1 MPVIMKTIGLIGGT
15 SWVSTLEYYRI
26 INETVNEKL
35 GNAHSARCILY
46 SVDFEEDIV
55 KNEYNLD
62 KITEKYIDIARK
74 LESFGADFLII
85 CANTLHKIV
94 EDVQKNIK
102 IPILHIADATG
113 IKIVENG
120 FKKVGLLGTKTTM
133 EENFYKDRLKK
144 QFGIETIVPK
154 ENEREIIHKIIH
166 EELTYNKIKDS
177 SREKYIK
184 IIKNLVADGA
194 QGIILG
200 CTEIPLLIKE
210 NDVDIP
216 VFDTTNI
223 HAKAAVDYAC
233 LKIH

>member
-1 MPVIMKTIGLIGGT
+1 MKTIGLIGGT
-15 SWVSTLEYYRI
+15 SWLSTLEYYRI

-35 GNAHSARCILY
+35 GDAHSARCILY

-55 KNEYNLD
+55 KNEYNWD
-62 KITEKYIDIARK
+62 KIIENYIDIAIR
-74 LESFGADFLII
+74 LERFGADFLII
-85 CANTLHKIV
+85 CANTVHKIV
-94 EDVQKNIK
+94 EGVQKSIK

-120 FKKVGLLGTKTTM
+120 FKKVGLLGTRITM
-133 EENFYKDRLKK
+133 EENFYKDRLKEK
-144 QFGIETIVPK
+144 FGIETIIPK

-166 EELTYNKIKDS
+166 EELTYNIIRDS
-177 SREKYIK
+177 SKQRYIK
-184 IIKNLVADGA
+184 IIRNLVDDGA

-200 CTEIPLLIKE
+200 CTEIPLLIKQ
-210 NDVDIP
+210 NDVEIP

-233 LKIH
+233 LRIY

>member
-1 MPVIMKTIGLIGGT
+1 MKTIGLIGGT
-15 SWVSTLEYYRI
+15 SWLSTLEYYRI

-35 GNAHSARCILY
+35 GDAHSARCILY

-55 KNEYNLD
+55 KNEYNWD
-62 KITEKYIDIARK
+62 KIIENYIDIAIR
-74 LESFGADFLII
+74 LERFGADFLII
-85 CANTLHKIV
+85 CANTVHKIV
-94 EDVQKNIK
+94 EGVQKSIK

-120 FKKVGLLGTKTTM
+120 FKKVGLLGTRITM
-133 EENFYKDRLKK
+133 EENFYKNRLKEK
-144 QFGIETIVPK
+144 FGIETIIPK

-166 EELTYNKIKDS
+166 EELTYNIIRDS
-177 SREKYIK
+177 SKQRYIK
-184 IIKNLVADGA
+184 IIRNLVDDGA

-200 CTEIPLLIKE
+200 CTEIPLLIKQ
-210 NDVDIP
+210 NDVEIP

-233 LKIH
+233 LRIY

>member
-1 MPVIMKTIGLIGGT
+1 MKTIGLIGGT
-15 SWVSTLEYYRI
+15 SWLSTLEYYRI

-35 GNAHSARCILY
+35 GDAHSARCILY

-55 KNEYNLD
+55 KNEYNWD
-62 KITEKYIDIARK
+62 KIIENYIDTAIK
-74 LESFGADFLII
+74 LEYFGADLLII
-85 CANTLHKIV
+85 CANTIHKIV
-94 EDVQKNIK
+94 EGVQKSIK

-120 FKKVGLLGTKTTM
+120 FKKVGLLGTRTTM
-133 EENFYKDRLKK
+133 EENFYKDRLKEK
-144 QFGIETIVPK
+144 FGIETIIPK

-166 EELTYNKIKDS
+166 KELTYNIIKDS
-177 SREKYIK
+177 SKQKYIR
-184 IIKNLVADGA
+184 IIRNLVDDGA

-200 CTEIPLLIKE
+200 CTEIPLLIKQ
-210 NDVDIP
+210 NDVEIP

-233 LKIH
+233 LRIY

>member
-1 MPVIMKTIGLIGGT
+1 MKTIGLIGGT
-15 SWVSTLEYYRI
+15 SWLSTLEYYRI

-35 GNAHSARCILY
+35 GDAHSARCILY

-55 KNEYNLD
+55 KNEYNWD
-62 KITEKYIDIARK
+62 KIIENYIDIAIR
-74 LESFGADFLII
+74 LERFGADFLII
-85 CANTLHKIV
+85 CANTVHKIV
-94 EDVQKNIK
+94 EGVQKSIK

-120 FKKVGLLGTKTTM
+120 LKKVGLLGTRITM
-133 EENFYKDRLKK
+133 EENFYKDRLKEK
-144 QFGIETIVPK
+144 FGIETIIPK

-166 EELTYNKIKDS
+166 EELTYNIIRDS
-177 SREKYIK
+177 SKQRYIK
-184 IIKNLVADGA
+184 IIRNLVDDGA

-200 CTEIPLLIKE
+200 CTEIPLLIKQ
-210 NDVDIP
+210 NDVEIP

-233 LKIH
+233 LRIY